1 MTTGVLLLIIQV
13 AERTF
18 TNAHSVEHHFAL
30 RTQRARIL
38 SLAEQ
43 AIALTLIASAVNFK
57 HASIAQLATLVP
69 IQNKA
74 WFTRYTCT

>member
-1 MTTGVLLLIIQV
+1 MTTDVLLLIIQV

-18 TNAHSVEHHFAL
+18 TNTNSVEHNFVL

-57 HASIAQLATLVP
+57 HASIAQLATPVP

>member
-1 MTTGVLLLIIQV
+1 MTTDVLLLIKQV
-13 AERTF
+13 AEWTF
-18 TNAHSVEHHFAL
+18 TNAQSVEHHFAL

-38 SLAEQ
+38 SLTEQ

-57 HASIAQLATLVP
+57 HASFTQLTTLVP
-69 IQNKA
+69 NQNKA